1 MDAEAGEFE
10 AVKELERLRAERD
23 RLEKQLAL
31 EQQVSAALREGLKPF
46 ANIARLIPGNWPAR
60 CRLTWV
66 NSGPY
71 EIIITYFAENDPT
84 TAPPIACY
92 RRAAE
97 LLASTEG
104 GS

>member
-31 EQQVSAALREGLKPF
+31 EQQASAALREGLKPF
-46 ANIARLIPGNWPAR
+46 ADYGRHLGATAWPTDFETVLMEVTDAPNITVA
-60 CRLTWV
+60 
-66 NSGPY
+66 
-71 EIIITYFAENDPT
+71 DM
-84 TAPPIACY
+84 